1 MKTILIV
8 DDELNMQTV
17 LKILFESHGYS
28 TLTAADGIQAL
39 DLIDRHQ
46 EIDLVVSDLKMPGMD
61 GIALLEE
68 IKLRKPWLPFVLV
81 SAYGTIERAV
91 EAMKMGAVDFITKP
105 FNKELILH
113 TVNRLWQ
120 LDKLK
125 RENTAL
131 RDDQKELTVI
141 FRSPLMRD
149 IAETLRKIGRISSPV
164 LLTGESGSGK
174 EVVARAL
181 HSVYQGDEDLPFIS
195 INCPAVPESL
205 LESELFG
212 YKKGAF
218 TGADDDFEGK
228 VRMAEGGT
236 LFLDE
241 IGDLPLSIQPKLLR
255 MLENKTIEP
264 LGSNRPVKIRTRI
277 VCATNRNLEQL
288 VEEGKFRRDLFY
300 RINTFHLELP
310 PLRKRREDIA
320 PLAEYFLDTF
330 VVDFGLDERYLTDT
344 ALRALESYHWPGNV
358 RELKNVIE
366 RCVVLSSGS
375 VIEAKDLP
383 ADITREPYPVF
394 DSAGEVEFLT
404 GKERTLHEMEKKVLL
419 SALDACDGNISA
431 AARRLGV
438 SRNTMRYRL
447 KKYGIEPGAFPPH
460 GGS

>member
-17 LKILFESHGYS
+17 LKILFESNGYA
-28 TLTAADGIQAL
+28 TLTAPDGVQAL
-39 DLIDRHQ
+39 DLIDKHQ
-46 EIDLVVSDLKMPGMD
+46 EIDLVVSDYKMPGMD

-91 EAMKMGAVDFITKP
+91 EAMKLGAVDFITKP

-120 LDKLK
+120 FDKLK
-125 RENTAL
+125 RENMAL
-131 RDDQKELTVI
+131 REGQKELALI
-141 FRSPLMRD
+141 FRSPPMRE

-174 EVVARAL
+174 EVIARAL
-181 HSVYQGDEDLPFIS
+181 HSIYQGEEDLPFIS

-218 TGADDDFEGK
+218 TGADADFEGK
-228 VRMAEGGT
+228 VRVAEGGT

-255 MLENKTIEP
+255 LLENKTIEP
-264 LGSNRPVKIRTRI
+264 LGSTRPIKIRTRI

-288 VEEGKFRRDLFY
+288 VEEGTFRRDLFY
-300 RINTFHLELP
+300 RINTFHFVIP

-330 VVDFGLDERYLTDT
+330 VVDFGLDERYLAGP
-344 ALRALESYHWPGNV
+344 ALRTLESYNWPGNV

-375 VIEAKDLP
+375 IIEEKDLP
-383 ADITREPYPVF
+383 PDIKKEDLTDFTP
-394 DSAGEVEFLT
+394 AGDVEFIA
-404 GKERTLHEMEKKVLL
+404 GNGRTLHGMEKKVLL

-438 SRNTMRYRL
+438 TRNTMRYRL
-447 KKYGIEPGAFPPH
+447 KKYGIEPGALPPP